1 MKKFILASGSPR
13 RKEILLREGYAFEIM
28 KSDKEDAFDKNCP
41 AEKFS
46 VRCALSKA
54 RDVYSRVPQTSVV
67 LGADTIVALGGD
79 GTINE
84 VFNGIDVDKVKLGLI
99 PCGSGNDFV
108 ASANIPTDTEA
119 AVDLILDGEAKPT
132 DFMVCGGVRGLNII
146 GTSIVRGHSQKMQK
160 KQDFKGKI
168 AIRVFARH
176 LAYQI
181 RFLQVL
187 HNKRQLG
194 RA

>member
-67 LGADTIVALGGD
+67 LGADTIVALGGEILGKPENREEAEEMLRRLSGKLIASPRVTPFCRKFSETGSVMTEVEFEDLPEQTIKAYLDSGLWQGKAGAYGIQD
-79 GTINE
+79 G
-84 VFNGIDVDKVKLGLI
+84 FPLVKSFSGDRDNVVGLPI
-99 PCGSGNDFV
+99 
-108 ASANIPTDTEA
+108 SAIKSTL
-119 AVDLILDGEAKPT
+119 DLLLK
-132 DFMVCGGVRGLNII
+132 
-146 GTSIVRGHSQKMQK
+146 
-160 KQDFKGKI
+160 
-168 AIRVFARH
+168 
-176 LAYQI
+176 
-181 RFLQVL
+181 
-187 HNKRQLG
+187 
-194 RA
+194 